1 MAAPSVSANIFNGTL
16 QGIINFTNTQV
27 KVLVDSGYDI
37 QYLVLYW
44 KFTDIKDWYQLKSM
58 IPANSGGI
66 YDGDRKIK
74 GLQALDCWV
83 TNLTLQCKIIDL
95 NRFKTETLAYA
106 IEESW
111 LDFEDTRYGKGEL
124 SNPKDF

>member
-27 KVLVDSGYDI
+27 QVLVDSGYDI

-44 KFTDIKDWYQLKSM
+44 KFTDIKDWYQLKPR

-74 GLQALDCWV
+74 GLQALDWWV
-83 TNLTLQCKIIDL
+83 TNLTLQCKNIDL

-111 LDFEDTRYGKGEL
+111 IDFEDTRYGKGEL